1 METVTFVALP
11 AASRSWTS
19 IFFMAEDQLG
29 YCSRSVRTAL
39 TSAAA
44 ASIVIE
50 CEDWS
55 LMGRGYL
62 FRLPDSNRYFSA
74 MNEIFQPALEPA
86 ATAGNLTNLVA
97 ERAWFEPER
106 IMVSRPLG
114 DGWQPVSAR
123 ELEAEIRATA
133 KGLIAAGV
141 NIGDRVA
148 IMARTRYE
156 WTILDFAIWFAGGVT
171 VPIYET
177 SSAEQ
182 VDWIMTD
189 SHSVAIIVETPQL
202 RDLVKP
208 VLPSFTANIWTMTEN
223 VLAQLAYLG
232 RDVSDAEIDRRRG
245 ALNPDSLAT
254 LIYTSG
260 TTGKP
265 KGVQLTHGNFLAEC
279 GNVVQ
284 GAADLFMKP
293 GGSTLLFLPVAH
305 VFGRM
310 VQIGS
315 IRAGLHLAHC
325 GDVLGR
331 LTTDLAS
338 FKPTFVL
345 AVPRIFEKVYNGAEA
360 KADAAGKGAIF
371 RKAAAVAIE
380 YSQALDSGKISP
392 TLRIKHALFDKLV
405 YSKIRH
411 GLGGRVEAAISGG
424 APLGER
430 LGHFYRGAG
439 IRVLEGYG
447 LTETTAGATLNLT
460 TAHRVGSVGKPI
472 PGTTIKIADDGE
484 VLIKGPIVMR
494 GYWQND
500 AANKE
505 VFTDDGYFRSG
516 DLGKLDEEGFLYI
529 VGRKKELI
537 VTSGGKNVAPAV
549 LEDRLRA
556 HPLVSQCIVV
566 GDNQPYIAALVT
578 IDPEAIKS
586 WIAANKK
593 DGATVAD
600 LTKDPDLIAVIQT
613 AVDEANKAVSRA
625 ESIRK
630 FTILPVDFTIAG
642 GHLTA
647 KLSVKRHVVQKE
659 FAKEIADLFA

>member
-1 METVTFVALP
+1 MT
-11 AASRSWTS
+11 
-19 IFFMAEDQLG
+19 
-29 YCSRSVRTAL
+29 L
-39 TSAAA
+39 TSSSQSVPKTEFTTMA
-44 ASIVIE
+44 IV
-50 CEDWS
+50 
-55 LMGRGYL
+55 
-62 FRLPDSNRYFSA
+62 PN
-74 MNEIFQPALEPA
+74 
-86 ATAGNLTNLVA
+86 ATSGNLTNLVA

-114 DGWQPVSAR
+114 DGWQKVTAK
-123 ELEAEIRATA
+123 EFEAEVRTTA
-133 KGLIAAGV
+133 KGLIASGV
-141 NIGDRVA
+141 GQGDRVA

-156 WTILDFAIWFAGGVT
+156 WTILDFAIWFAGGTT

-182 VDWIMTD
+182 VDWIMSD
-189 SHSVAIIVETPQL
+189 SSSVAIIVETPAHKE
-202 RDLVKP
+202 LVTP
-208 VLPSFTANIWTMTEN
+208 VLSAKVKNVWTMTEN
-223 VLAQLAYLG
+223 VLAQLAWAG
-232 RDVSDAEIDRRRG
+232 KDIPDSEVDARRNS
-245 ALNPDSLAT
+245 LTPDSLAT

-279 GNVVQ
+279 GNVVA
-284 GAADLFMKP
+284 GASDLFMKP
-293 GGSTLLFLPVAH
+293 NGSTLLFLPVAH

-310 VQIGS
+310 VQIGAVA
-315 IRAGLHLAHC
+315 AGLHLAHC
-325 GDVLGR
+325 SDPLTR
-331 LTTDLAS
+331 LLPDLAS

-371 RKAAAVAIE
+371 RKAADVAIA
-380 YSQALDSGKISP
+380 YSEALDTGKMSAG
-392 TLRIKHALFDKLV
+392 LKFKHALFDKLV
-405 YSKIRH
+405 FSKIRH
-411 GLGGRVEAAISGG
+411 SLGGRVEAAISGG
-424 APLGER
+424 APLGVR
-430 LGHFYRGAG
+430 LGHFFRGAG
-439 IRVLEGYG
+439 VRVLEGYG

-460 TAHRVGSVGKPI
+460 TAHKVGSVGRPI
-472 PGTTIKIADDGE
+472 PGTTIKIAEDGE
-484 VLIKGPIVMR
+484 VLIKGGIVMR

-500 AANKE
+500 EANRE
-505 VFTDDGYFRSG
+505 VFTEDGYFRSG
-516 DLGKLDEEGFLYI
+516 DLGKLDEEGYLYI

-556 HPLVSQCIVV
+556 HPLVSQCMVV

-578 IDPEAIKS
+578 IDQEALKI
-586 WIAANKK
+586 WISANKK
-593 DGATVAD
+593 DGASLAELVN
-600 LTKDPDLIAVIQT
+600 DPDLVSVIQT

-647 KLSVKRHVVQKE
+647 KLSVKRHVVAKE
-659 FAKEIADLFA
+659 FATEIAALFA